1 MWFVFGLITLASFSI
16 YFGVK
21 RFGARWKGERAFVHN
36 QPAHEYEFVLK
47 KDTIKKMRVGLDAP
61 KHFDFTLK
69 RESAVDRFCKFL
81 GLSVEH
87 QIGNHSVDRLV
98 YIVSNDQHL
107 LDQCM
112 KDTAMVEDV
121 QGLFNTQHL
130 DSRITHVHCRNG
142 RIWAEFKVG
151 SLFNDRSNQIRLSQI
166 FPKVATRLQRMTRQL
181 GAHPPS
187 NEAVQ
192 RDPFILRAV
201 LVLAI
206 STGLLVNGLAHAFRQ
221 LAFSYAI
228 TVDTVELWTYAAFG
242 GAAIVAALIVLAIF
256 LLGRTARTHLVLI
269 EIVLVGALGALL
281 TAFTEIR
288 DLNMDLDT
296 SSAHRYEARVVDKT
310 ISKSRKSGTR
320 YYLHVPGWTGQDWTS
335 LNDTERL
342 QVSGDFYQRMQ
353 KGERIEIWQ
362 RSGFLG
368 IRWVESVGRAP
379 KP

>member
-1 MWFVFGLITLASFSI
+1 M
-16 YFGVK
+16 
-21 RFGARWKGERAFVHN
+21 
-36 QPAHEYEFVLK
+36 
-47 KDTIKKMRVGLDAP
+47 
-61 KHFDFTLK
+61 
-69 RESAVDRFCKFL
+69 
-81 GLSVEH
+81 
-87 QIGNHSVDRLV
+87 
-98 YIVSNDQHL
+98 
-107 LDQCM
+107 
-112 KDTAMVEDV
+112 
-121 QGLFNTQHL
+121 
-130 DSRITHVHCRNG
+130 
-142 RIWAEFKVG
+142 
-151 SLFNDRSNQIRLSQI
+151 
-166 FPKVATRLQRMTRQL
+166 
-181 GAHPPS
+181 
-187 NEAVQ
+187 
-192 RDPFILRAV
+192 
-201 LVLAI
+201 
-206 STGLLVNGLAHAFRQ
+206 
-221 LAFSYAI
+221 
-228 TVDTVELWTYAAFG
+228 
-242 GAAIVAALIVLAIF
+242 
-256 LLGRTARTHLVLI
+256 LI